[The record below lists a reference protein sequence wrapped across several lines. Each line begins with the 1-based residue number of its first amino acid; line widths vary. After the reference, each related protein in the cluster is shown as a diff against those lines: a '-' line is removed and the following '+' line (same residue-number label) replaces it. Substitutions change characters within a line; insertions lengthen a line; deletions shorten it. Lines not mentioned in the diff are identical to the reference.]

1 MAESVSA
8 NSQTEVSP
16 LTGPSSFGS
25 AIDAQGLQTVHEL
38 SRDQPRYNDNSSL
51 DNRLLSKSQPP
62 GGDLRDASPD
72 SYFGQ
77 VYTEKQLE
85 ASPRRLRH
93 TAPAHAAPEAWQRA
107 EDPSVPLRN
116 GNYRNTKRESV
127 LMQTP
132 PKKERKA
139 GFRNALRRMFTRR
152 SARDRVSMPN
162 PMVYPRHVSIFKHT
176 IQRTALILS
185 KDPEEFITSATDVQA
200 KRSASVPTNGV
211 LRTSGLGSHPPF
223 QTNLSPVGATS
234 SHTIR
239 NDATSHPIPPQPECL
254 PPERPAR
261 PRRASVPSVILNR
274 LEVQEV
280 ESAMTGP
287 GLRPNEEQPVDAH
300 NIGFAVTNGSN
311 PKRRSRSVGAFRDT
325 EHRMS
330 PIQWRR
336 WRRRSDEIKY
346 WRQSTDLGS
355 LGIKS
360 FNSPE
365 LGQKEDADTADNDD
379 GNLDQHN
386 ERFNF
391 GLPADAMQNQDRVG
405 LEERVVTLEIKLM
418 DFEYAISKLQAG
430 STSPSRRH
438 SERSHSERIEMAGR
452 QNSVD
457 SYLSSHHQPAPIEAS
472 PALPQETPPVSPS
485 RFAHET
491 TLKQRPTSVATT
503 LKASAS
509 RPYMSACKGSIDR
522 STRSSLTGLTIEHY
536 TTLITLIRHEQSS
549 RVRLEQQVSMLQQQ
563 LDRISPP
570 HSPLSHA
577 HSLSQ
582 HSHSRSLSSQQRRQ
596 GFVDVRN
603 RGGHYRQPR
612 PRSSNYSTNETDT
625 DDDIYHD
632 VYVTP
637 NITPVERGEYER
649 GAFERVAGVEEGMAF

>member
-8 NSQTEVSP
+8 NSQTETSP
-16 LTGPSSFGS
+16 LTGPSSVGT
-25 AIDAQGLQTVHEL
+25 AVDAQGLQTVHEL
-38 SRDQPRYNDNSSL
+38 PRRQPRYDDDDSL
-51 DNRLLSKSQPP
+51 DNRLLSKREPP
-62 GGDLRDASPD
+62 ADLRDASPD
-72 SYFGQ
+72 SFFGRN
-77 VYTEKQLE
+77 YSEKQLE

-93 TAPAHAAPEAWQRA
+93 TAPAHATPEAWQRVK
-107 EDPSVPLRN
+107 DPSTPLRN
-116 GNYRNTKRESV
+116 GNYRDMRRESA
-127 LMQTP
+127 LMTTP

-139 GFRNALRRMFTRR
+139 GFRNTLRRMFTRR
-152 SARDRVSMPN
+152 PTRDRISMPN
-162 PMVYPRHVSIFKHT
+162 PTVYPHH
-176 IQRTALILS
+176 
-185 KDPEEFITSATDVQA
+185 DPEEFITSATDVQA

-223 QTNLSPVGATS
+223 QNLSSPAGAT
-234 SHTIR
+234 I
-239 NDATSHPIPPQPECL
+239 NDVPSNGGTGNEGTSNKATSNEATSNPFPPQPERL

-274 LEVQEV
+274 PEVQEV
-280 ESAMTGP
+280 EDAMTGL
-287 GLRPNEEQPVDAH
+287 GLQTNEEQPVDAH

-346 WRQSTDLGS
+346 WRQSTELGS

-360 FNSPE
+360 FESPD
-365 LGQKEDADTADNDD
+365 LGQKEDADAAENDHCNI
-379 GNLDQHN
+379 GQHN
-386 ERFNF
+386 EEFNF
-391 GLPADAMQNQDRVG
+391 GLPADAIQDQDRIG
-405 LEERVVTLEIKLM
+405 LEERIVTLEIKLM

-430 STSPSRRH
+430 STSSSRRH
-438 SERSHSERIEMAGR
+438 SERIDMAGR

-457 SYLSSHHQPAPIEAS
+457 SYLSSDHRQAPIEAS
-472 PALPQETPPVSPS
+472 PGLPQETPPVSPS
-485 RFAHET
+485 KFAHESAPQ
-491 TLKQRPTSVATT
+491 QRPTSVATT
-503 LKASAS
+503 LKASAVG
-509 RPYMSACKGSIDR
+509 PYTSARRG
-522 STRSSLTGLTIEHY
+522 TTERSSLTGLTIEHY

-563 LDRISPP
+563 VDRMSPT
-570 HSPLSHA
+570 HSSHSHG
-577 HSLSQ
+577 HSLSH
-582 HSHSRSLSSQQRRQ
+582 HSQSRSLSSQQRRH
-596 GFVDVRN
+596 GFVDVGN

-612 PRSSNYSTNETDT
+612 PRSSSYSTNETDT

-637 NITPVERGEYER
+637 DITPVERGEYER

>member
-1 MAESVSA
+1 MLDLQCESASTMAESVSA
-8 NSQTEVSP
+8 NSQTETSP

-25 AIDAQGLQTVHEL
+25 AIDAQGLQTVHEV
-38 SRDQPRYNDNSSL
+38 PRNQYDDNGSL
-51 DNRLLSKSQPP
+51 DNRLLSKRQPP
-62 GGDLRDASPD
+62 GDLRDASPD
-72 SYFGQ
+72 SFFGRN
-77 VYTEKQLE
+77 YSEKQLE

-93 TAPAHAAPEAWQRA
+93 TAPAHAGSEAWQRA
-107 EDPSVPLRN
+107 ENPSVPLRN
-116 GNYRNTKRESV
+116 GNYRDTKRESA

-139 GFRNALRRMFTRR
+139 GFRNTLRRMFTRR
-152 SARDRVSMPN
+152 STRDRISMPN
-162 PMVYPRHVSIFKHT
+162 PTVYPRH
-176 IQRTALILS
+176 
-185 KDPEEFITSATDVQA
+185 DPEEFITSATDVQA

-223 QTNLSPVGATS
+223 QNIASPVGTTSNGIIRDEATGNKATS
-234 SHTIR
+234 
-239 NDATSHPIPPQPECL
+239 NLIPPQPERL

-274 LEVQEV
+274 PEV
-280 ESAMTGP
+280 EEVEVAMTGL
-287 GLRPNEEQPVDAH
+287 GLRTNEEQPVDAH

-360 FNSPE
+360 FDSPE
-365 LGQKEDADTADNDD
+365 LGQKDDADTADNDD
-379 GNLDQHN
+379 DNLGQHN
-386 ERFNF
+386 EEFNF
-391 GLPADAMQNQDRVG
+391 GLPANAMQTQDRIG
-405 LEERVVTLEIKLM
+405 LEERIVTLEIKLM

-438 SERSHSERIEMAGR
+438 SDRIEMAGR

-457 SYLSSHHQPAPIEAS
+457 SYLSSDHRQAPIEAS
-472 PALPQETPPVSPS
+472 PALPQETPPASPS
-485 RFAHET
+485 RFAYET
-491 TLKQRPTSVATT
+491 TPKQRPTSVATT

-509 RPYMSACKGSIDR
+509 RPYTSAHKGSLDR
-522 STRSSLTGLTIEHY
+522 STGSSLTGLTIEHY

-549 RVRLEQQVSMLQQQ
+549 RVQLEQQVSMLQQQ

-570 HSPLSHA
+570 HAHA
-577 HSLSQ
+577 HSPSQ

-603 RGGHYRQPR
+603 RGGHFRQPR
-612 PRSSNYSTNETDT
+612 PRSSSYSTNETDT

>member
-8 NSQTEVSP
+8 NSQTETSP

-25 AIDAQGLQTVHEL
+25 VIDAQGLQTVHEL
-38 SRDQPRYNDNSSL
+38 PRNQDNGSL
-51 DNRLLSKSQPP
+51 DNRLLSKRQPP
-62 GGDLRDASPD
+62 GDLRDASPD
-72 SYFGQ
+72 SFLGRTYS
-77 VYTEKQLE
+77 EKQLE

-107 EDPSVPLRN
+107 KDPSIPLRN
-116 GNYRNTKRESV
+116 GNYRDTKRESTS
-127 LMQTP
+127 MQTP

-139 GFRNALRRMFTRR
+139 GFRNTLRRMFTRR
-152 SARDRVSMPN
+152 STRDRISMPN
-162 PMVYPRHVSIFKHT
+162 PTVYPRH
-176 IQRTALILS
+176 
-185 KDPEEFITSATDVQA
+185 DPEEFITSATDVQA
-200 KRSASVPTNGV
+200 KRSASVPINGV

-223 QTNLSPVGATS
+223 QTISSPVGATS
-234 SHTIR
+234 
-239 NDATSHPIPPQPECL
+239 NDVPSNDIISSDDTCDGATRKPIPPQPERL

-274 LEVQEV
+274 PEVQEV
-280 ESAMTGP
+280 EAAITGL
-287 GLRPNEEQPVDAH
+287 GLQTNEEQPVDAH

-346 WRQSTDLGS
+346 WRQSTDMGS
-355 LGIKS
+355 LGIRS
-360 FNSPE
+360 FESPE
-365 LGQKEDADTADNDD
+365 LGQKHDVDAADNDD
-379 GNLDQHN
+379 GNLGQHG
-386 ERFNF
+386 EEFNF
-391 GLPADAMQNQDRVG
+391 GLPADAMQIQERIG
-405 LEERVVTLEIKLM
+405 LEERIVTLEIKLM

-438 SERSHSERIEMAGR
+438 SERIEMAGR

-457 SYLSSHHQPAPIEAS
+457 SYLSSDYRQAPIEAS
-472 PALPQETPPVSPS
+472 PALPQATPPASPS
-485 RFAHET
+485 KLGYET
-491 TLKQRPTSVATT
+491 TPQQRPTSVATT
-503 LKASAS
+503 LKAGASGPYTSAH
-509 RPYMSACKGSIDR
+509 KGSIDR
-522 STRSSLTGLTIEHY
+522 STRTSLTGLTIEHY

-563 LDRISPP
+563 LDRIAPS
-570 HSPLSHA
+570 HSSHSHA
-577 HSLSQ
+577 HSVSQ

-596 GFVDVRN
+596 GFVDVGN
-603 RGGHYRQPR
+603 RGGHYRQSR
-612 PRSSNYSTNETDT
+612 PRSSSYSTNETDT

-637 NITPVERGEYER
+637 DITPVERGEYER